1 MDRIPAAPEPPHL
14 DATAPTG
21 PLADT
26 DSDDLSTLGYEQ
38 KLRRSIG
45 GFTSF
50 ALAFSMVSI
59 NTGIVTLF
67 NDPFDRAGGVAI
79 LLWLVVIPMVFTV
92 VLVYAHLAGRIPLTG
107 YAYQWS
113 SRLVG
118 PHFGWFTG
126 WIALVSFIAGTAA
139 TAAAVGSVFA
149 PEIWDD
155 PSRGQVQALSI
166 GVTLVVCLLN
176 VFGVRIAGIVNN
188 VGASIELVGT
198 VLLALV
204 LAVGA
209 FFAFRHTQGP
219 AILTDTT
226 PVDGSPITLTSVA
239 LAALLPV
246 YVLLGWEG
254 AADLAEE
261 TTDPRRTTPPAM
273 IRAVAVSGAMGLIV
287 FALLAIDLPAVPA
300 TFLSGPGNPVLHL
313 VGAQVGEVARAVMTV
328 VAFASLFA
336 CLIAN
341 MAVATRM
348 VFALGRDKMLP
359 GSTALASVGR
369 RTGAP
374 VTAILVITALAIALN
389 LLNAGLVEK
398 IFAMVGL
405 TYYLT
410 YALTLT
416 ATAVAHR
423 KGHIPSAPEG
433 VFSLGRWLWPTL
445 VVGLVWCAT
454 VIVVSPSPTRTTKP
468 LSPSSWA
475 SASALSGGCWACDG
489 ASTPARPARPRQR
502 CPRRVTVTA
511 HQGSDR
517 RSVCGPCSGSP
528 SSGAAACAV
537 PGAAT
542 RTNNPAGNEDAA
554 RAVLKEEQCAGP
566 AKIHKLG
573 VLRQPQRGFS
583 MSAGDVPG
591 VTAKPAGADSGAI
604 TLSPAV

>member
-1 MDRIPAAPEPPHL
+1 
-14 DATAPTG
+14 
-21 PLADT
+21 
-26 DSDDLSTLGYEQ
+26 
-38 KLRRSIG
+38 
-45 GFTSF
+45 
-50 ALAFSMVSI
+50 
-59 NTGIVTLF
+59 
-67 NDPFDRAGGVAI
+67 
-79 LLWLVVIPMVFTV
+79 
-92 VLVYAHLAGRIPLTG
+92 
-107 YAYQWS
+107 
-113 SRLVG
+113 
-118 PHFGWFTG
+118 
-126 WIALVSFIAGTAA
+126 
-139 TAAAVGSVFA
+139 
-149 PEIWDD
+149 
-155 PSRGQVQALSI
+155 
-166 GVTLVVCLLN
+166 
-176 VFGVRIAGIVNN
+176 
-188 VGASIELVGT
+188 
-198 VLLALV
+198 
-204 LAVGA
+204 
-209 FFAFRHTQGP
+209 
-219 AILTDTT
+219 
-226 PVDGSPITLTSVA
+226 
-239 LAALLPV
+239 
-246 YVLLGWEG
+246 
-254 AADLAEE
+254 
-261 TTDPRRTTPPAM
+261 M

-416 ATAVAHR
+416 ATAVTIAR
-423 KGHIPSAPEG
+423 AAFPQLPKACSASDAGCGPPSSSASSGARPSSS
-433 VFSLGRWLWPTL
+433 F
-445 VVGLVWCAT
+445 
-454 VIVVSPSPTRTTKP
+454 SPSPTRTTKP

-566 AKIHKLG
+566 EG
-573 VLRQPQRGFS
+573 
-583 MSAGDVPG
+583 
-591 VTAKPAGADSGAI
+591 
-604 TLSPAV
+604 

>member
-1 MDRIPAAPEPPHL
+1 MDTNPAASGPPHL
-14 DATAPTG
+14 DATAPAA
-21 PLADT
+21 PVPDD
-26 DSDDLSTLGYEQ
+26 DSDDLSALGYQQ
-38 KLRRSIG
+38 KLRRGIG

-67 NDPFDRAGGVAI
+67 GDPFHRVGGVAI
-79 LLWLVVIPMVFTV
+79 LLWLAVIPLVFTL

-126 WIALVSFIAGTAA
+126 WIALMSFVAGTAA
-139 TAAAVGSVFA
+139 TAAAVGTVFA
-149 PEIWDD
+149 PEIWDH

-176 VFGVRIAGIVNN
+176 VFGVRIAGLVNN
-188 VGASIELVGT
+188 VGASVELVGT

-204 LAVGA
+204 LAAGA
-209 FFAFRHTQGP
+209 LFAFRHTQGP
-219 AILTDTT
+219 AVLTDTT
-226 PVDGSPITLTSVA
+226 PVGGGSITLTGVA

-261 TTDPRRTTPPAM
+261 TTDPRRTTPRAM
-273 IRAVAVSGAMGLIV
+273 IRAVAVSGAMGLVV
-287 FALLAIDLPAVPA
+287 FALLAIDLPTAPA
-300 TFLSGPGNPVLHL
+300 AFLSGSGNPVLRL
-313 VGAQVGEVARAVMTV
+313 VGAQVGGAARAVMTV

-359 GSTALASVGR
+359 GSTPLASVGR

-374 VTAILVITALAIALN
+374 VAAILVITALAVVLN

-405 TYYLT
+405 TYYCT
-410 YALTLT
+410 YALTLI
-416 ATAVAHR
+416 ATAIAHR
-423 KGHIPSAPEG
+423 KGRIPPAPEG
-433 VFSLGRWLWPTL
+433 VFGLGRRLWPTL
-445 VVGLVWCAT
+445 VIGLLWCAT
-454 VIVVSPSPTRTTKP
+454 VIVVLTVPAENNQT
-468 LSPSSWA
+468 
-475 SASALSGGCWACDG
+475 ALTVVVG
-489 ASTPARPARPRQR
+489 AGLGFVWWLLVLRRRIDAGQAGPPAAAAPSTPDGLIPDQ
-502 CPRRVTVTA
+502 
-511 HQGSDR
+511 
-517 RSVCGPCSGSP
+517 
-528 SSGAAACAV
+528 V
-537 PGAAT
+537 P
-542 RTNNPAGNEDAA
+542 
-554 RAVLKEEQCAGP
+554 
-566 AKIHKLG
+566 
-573 VLRQPQRGFS
+573 
-583 MSAGDVPG
+583 
-591 VTAKPAGADSGAI
+591 ADS
-604 TLSPAV
+604 PRPPV

>member
-1 MDRIPAAPEPPHL
+1 MDRFPAAPEPPHL

-423 KGHIPSAPEG
+423 KGRIPSAPEG

-454 VIVVSPSPTRTTKP
+454 VIVVLTVPDENNQTALTVVVGVGLGFVWWLLGLRRRINTGQAGPP
-468 LSPSSWA
+468 AAAVSST
-475 SASALSGGCWACDG
+475 SDRHG
-489 ASTPARPARPRQR
+489 AS
-502 CPRRVTVTA
+502 
-511 HQGSDR
+511 
-517 RSVCGPCSGSP
+517 
-528 SSGAAACAV
+528 
-537 PGAAT
+537 
-542 RTNNPAGNEDAA
+542 
-554 RAVLKEEQCAGP
+554 
-566 AKIHKLG
+566 G
-573 VLRQPQRGFS
+573 V
-583 MSAGDVPG
+583 
-591 VTAKPAGADSGAI
+591 
-604 TLSPAV
+604 